1 MQPRDPAYREAVQAI
16 FASAP
21 FIADLGVAL
30 DAVEPGRCSSSLAVV
45 GRHLQQDGFIHAGVV
60 ATMADHT
67 AGACAGSLKGPDEV
81 VLTSTFT
88 IHLLRPAVGERLVC
102 RATALRAG
110 RTQSVVESEVFAIA
124 GEGGEKL
131 VAKATVTL
139 ALVRAAARPSP

>member
-1 MQPRDPAYREAVQAI
+1 MQPRDPSYVQAVQAI

-21 FIADLGVAL
+21 FIADLGIAL
-30 DAVEPGRCSSSLAVV
+30 DGVEPGRCSSSLAIA

-67 AGACAGSLKGPDEV
+67 AGACAGTLKGADEV

-88 IHLLRPAVGERLVC
+88 IHLLRPAVGERLAC
-102 RATALRAG
+102 RASALRAG
-110 RTQSVVESEVFAIA
+110 RTQTVVESEVFAI
-124 GEGGEKL
+124 GERGEKL

-139 ALVRAAARPSP
+139 ALVRAAGRPSP

>member
-1 MQPRDPAYREAVQAI
+1 MQPRDPAYRETVQAI

-21 FIADLGVAL
+21 FIADLGIAL
-30 DAVEPGRCSSSLAVV
+30 DAVEPGRCSSSLVIT

-88 IHLLRPAVGERLVC
+88 IHLLRPAVGERLAC
-102 RATALRAG
+102 RASALRAG
-110 RTQSVVESEVFAIA
+110 RTQTVVESEVFAI